1 MDAGQS
7 DTLDFAFI
15 DADKRGNSSYYNLLL
30 KLVRVGGVI
39 AVDNVLWYGR
49 VAYDEDKTPKTIA
62 IRQFNKQV
70 LEDQRV
76 HASLQT
82 IGDGMLLIRRLQ

>member
-1 MDAGQS
+1 MLA
-7 DTLDFAFI
+7 

-49 VAYDEDKTPKTIA
+49 VAYDEVIPCIAGIFDLVVASSLPMISADKRRQSVSTIVPA
-62 IRQFNKQV
+62 LTGV
-70 LEDQRV
+70 LHENT
-76 HASLQT
+76 SSM
-82 IGDGMLLIRRLQ
+82 G